1 MEYQL
6 CLDNLDQLIQ
16 FGFQINWTLLQI
28 GYYGYKFIPKL
39 LTEQDISSYA
49 IEQLKLSNNKL
60 VMILLACIGY
70 DLDYMGKTDLND
82 IIYELIFNG
91 HIVFLNIS
99 CDSRKIGCLYLP
111 LNITDNQKETLENF
125 CLQLKDYELLKYTIN
140 KENMEN
146 FLVLNDDIVDNE
158 KVKKKQK
165 F

>member
-1 MEYQL
+1 M
-6 CLDNLDQLIQ
+6 DNSNYLVTIIIGDENSNYDGSMISRSY
-16 FGFQINWTLLQI
+16 FNSHITTLNKI
-28 GYYGYKFIPKL
+28 
-39 LTEQDISSYA
+39 QDI
-49 IEQLKLSNNKL
+49 
-60 VMILLACIGY
+60 LACIGY

-146 FLVLNDDIVDNE
+146 FLVLNDEVADNE

>member
-1 MEYQL
+1 M
-6 CLDNLDQLIQ
+6 DNSNYLVTIIIGDENSNYDGSMISRSY
-16 FGFQINWTLLQI
+16 FNSHIITLNKI
-28 GYYGYKFIPKL
+28 
-39 LTEQDISSYA
+39 QDI
-49 IEQLKLSNNKL
+49 
-60 VMILLACIGY
+60 LACIGY

-146 FLVLNDDIVDNE
+146 FLVLNDEVADNE

>member
-1 MEYQL
+1 M
-6 CLDNLDQLIQ
+6 DNSNYLVTIIIGDENSNYDGSMISRSY
-16 FGFQINWTLLQI
+16 FNSHIITLNKI
-28 GYYGYKFIPKL
+28 
-39 LTEQDISSYA
+39 QDI
-49 IEQLKLSNNKL
+49 
-60 VMILLACIGY
+60 LACIGY

-111 LNITDNQKETLENF
+111 LNITNNQKETLENF

-146 FLVLNDDIVDNE
+146 FLVLNDEVADNE

>member
-1 MEYQL
+1 M
-6 CLDNLDQLIQ
+6 DNSNYLVTIIIGDENSNYDGSMISRSY
-16 FGFQINWTLLQI
+16 FNSHIITLNKI
-28 GYYGYKFIPKL
+28 
-39 LTEQDISSYA
+39 QDI
-49 IEQLKLSNNKL
+49 
-60 VMILLACIGY
+60 LACIGY

>member
-1 MEYQL
+1 M
-6 CLDNLDQLIQ
+6 DNSNYLVTIIIGDENSNYDGSMISRSY
-16 FGFQINWTLLQI
+16 FNSHITTLNKI
-28 GYYGYKFIPKL
+28 
-39 LTEQDISSYA
+39 QDI
-49 IEQLKLSNNKL
+49 
-60 VMILLACIGY
+60 LACIGY

-125 CLQLKDYELLKYTIN
+125 YLQLKDYELLKYTIN

-146 FLVLNDDIVDNE
+146 FLVLNDEVADNE

>member
-1 MEYQL
+1 M
-6 CLDNLDQLIQ
+6 DNSNYLVTIIIGDENSNYDGSMISRSY
-16 FGFQINWTLLQI
+16 FNSHTITLN
-28 GYYGYKFIPKL
+28 KM
-39 LTEQDISSYA
+39 QDI
-49 IEQLKLSNNKL
+49 
-60 VMILLACIGY
+60 LACIGY

-125 CLQLKDYELLKYTIN
+125 YLQLKDYELLKYTIN

>member
-1 MEYQL
+1 M
-6 CLDNLDQLIQ
+6 DNSNYLVTIIIGDENSNYDGSMISRSY
-16 FGFQINWTLLQI
+16 FNSHTITLN
-28 GYYGYKFIPKL
+28 KM
-39 LTEQDISSYA
+39 QDI
-49 IEQLKLSNNKL
+49 
-60 VMILLACIGY
+60 LACIGY

-146 FLVLNDDIVDNE
+146 FLVLNDEVADNE

>member
-1 MEYQL
+1 M
-6 CLDNLDQLIQ
+6 DNSNYLVTIIIGDENSNYDGSMISRSY
-16 FGFQINWTLLQI
+16 FNSHITTLNKI
-28 GYYGYKFIPKL
+28 
-39 LTEQDISSYA
+39 QDI
-49 IEQLKLSNNKL
+49 
-60 VMILLACIGY
+60 LACIGY

>member
-1 MEYQL
+1 M
-6 CLDNLDQLIQ
+6 DNSNYLVTIIIGDENSNYDGSMISRSY
-16 FGFQINWTLLQI
+16 FNSHTITLN
-28 GYYGYKFIPKL
+28 KM
-39 LTEQDISSYA
+39 QDI
-49 IEQLKLSNNKL
+49 
-60 VMILLACIGY
+60 LACIGY

>member
-1 MEYQL
+1 M
-6 CLDNLDQLIQ
+6 DNSNYLVTIIIGDENSNYDGSMISRSY
-16 FGFQINWTLLQI
+16 FNSHIITLN
-28 GYYGYKFIPKL
+28 KM
-39 LTEQDISSYA
+39 QDI
-49 IEQLKLSNNKL
+49 
-60 VMILLACIGY
+60 LACIGY

-111 LNITDNQKETLENF
+111 LNITNNQKETLENF

-146 FLVLNDDIVDNE
+146 FLVLNDEVADNE

>member
-1 MEYQL
+1 M
-6 CLDNLDQLIQ
+6 DNSNYLVTIIIGDENSNYDGSMISRSY
-16 FGFQINWTLLQI
+16 FNSNIITLNKI
-28 GYYGYKFIPKL
+28 
-39 LTEQDISSYA
+39 QDI
-49 IEQLKLSNNKL
+49 
-60 VMILLACIGY
+60 LACIGY